1 MLRLLILLL
10 LLANVAYYA
19 WTQGAL
25 SKLGLAPAHQTEPER
40 LQLQVHPELLLVTPA
55 TSAST
60 VPATPPAPAPAPT
73 DAASAPTR

>member
-25 SKLGLAPAHQTEPER
+25 SKLGMAPAHQTEPEQ
-40 LQLQVHPELLLVTPA
+40 LQQQVHPELLLVTPA
-55 TSAST
+55 ASAT
-60 VPATPPAPAPAPT
+60 TTPALVAPPTPT
-73 DAASAPTR
+73 EAASAPVR